1 MVFLHPLQDAYVREA
16 KSTPSFEHNSNCR
29 PTMNKCRL
37 LSKGKKRER

>member
-1 MVFLHPLQDAYVREA
+1 VFLHPLQDTYVREA

-29 PTMNKCRL
+29 PNKYRL